1 MAIVLKGGK
10 IITAEK
16 SYDSDIR
23 IEGEKIASIGK
34 NLAQEGDK
42 VVDATGCYLLPGG
55 IDPHTHL
62 ELDTGST
69 VTADDFESGTKA
81 AIVGGTTTIID
92 FATQNKGETLK
103 EALENWHRKADNK
116 CYCDYGFHMAITEWN
131 KGISDEMK
139 DMVDNG
145 VPSFKMYMAYKNTL
159 QVDDGAIYEALKRSN
174 EINGLLGFHCE
185 NGDVIDILIKENKEK
200 GNNSP
205 KYHALSRPL
214 EIEREAINR
223 AVTLAEIAK
232 APVYVV
238 HLSSKVGLKCA
249 LEARKRGVE
258 VYLETCPQYL
268 LLDDSCYGEEGDF
281 NGAKY
286 VMSPPLRKEGDKEA
300 MWEGLKHG
308 DIDTVATDHCSF
320 NFKGQK
326 ELGIEDF
333 SKIPNGAPGIEHR
346 VSLLY
351 TYGVCENKI
360 SLNQWVE
367 LTSTKAAKLFGMYP
381 RKGAI
386 EIGSDADIVVFDANY
401 TGVIKAE
408 NQTQNVD
415 YTPYEGFNQKGRIK
429 QVYLRGTSMVEDSKL
444 VSIEP
449 KGSYISRK
457 PFYKKGSE
465 ACTHLT

>member
-42 VVDATGCYLLPGG
+42 VVDVTGCYLLPGG

-62 ELDTGST
+62 ELDTGSAL
-69 VTADDFESGTKA
+69 TADDFESGTKA
-81 AIVGGTTTIID
+81 AIIGGTTTIID
-92 FATQNKGETLK
+92 FATQNRGETLK
-103 EALENWHRKADNK
+103 EALENWHRKAGNK

-131 KGISDEMK
+131 EGIFDEMK

-174 EINGLLGFHCE
+174 EIDGLLGFHCE

-200 GNNSP
+200 GNTSP
-205 KYHALSRPL
+205 KYHALSRPV

-238 HLSSKVGLKCA
+238 HLSSKVGLECA

-268 LLDDSCYGEEGDF
+268 LLDDSYYGEEGDF

-286 VMSPPLRKEGDKEA
+286 VMSPPLRKSGDEEA
-300 MWEGLKHG
+300 IWEGLKHG
-308 DIDTVATDHCSF
+308 EIDIVATDHCSF

-381 RKGAI
+381 RKGTI
-386 EIGSDADIVVFDANY
+386 EVGSDADIVIFEPNY
-401 TGVIKAE
+401 TGIIKAE
-408 NQTQNVD
+408 DQTQNVD
-415 YTPYEGFNQKGRIK
+415 YTPYEGFNQKGKIK
-429 QVYLRGTSMVEDSKL
+429 QVYLRGISVVEDSKL
-444 VSIEP
+444 VSIEQ
-449 KGSYISRK
+449 KGTYIPRK
-457 PFYKKGSE
+457 PFIKRGVK
-465 ACTHLT
+465 HVHI

>member
-23 IEGEKIASIGK
+23 IEGEKIASIGN
-34 NLAQEGDK
+34 NLVQEGDK
-42 VVDATGCYLLPGG
+42 VVDVTGCYLLPGG

-69 VTADDFESGTKA
+69 ITADDFESGTKA
-81 AIVGGTTTIID
+81 AVMGGTTTIID
-92 FATQNKGETLK
+92 FATQNKGETLR
-103 EALENWHRKADNK
+103 EALKNWHTKADNK

-131 KGISDEMK
+131 KSISEEMK

-145 VPSFKMYMAYKNTL
+145 VSSFKMYMAYKNIL

-174 EINGLLGFHCE
+174 EVKGLLGFHCE
-185 NGDVIDILIKENKEK
+185 NGDVIDILIKEAREK
-200 GNNSP
+200 GNTAP
-205 KYHALSRPL
+205 KYHALSRPV

-223 AVTLAEIAK
+223 VVTLAEIAK

-238 HLSSKVGLKCA
+238 HLSSKVGLESA
-249 LEARKRGVE
+249 LEGRNRGVE

-268 LLDDSCYGEEGDF
+268 LLDDSSYGEEGDF

-286 VMSPPLRKEGDKEA
+286 VMSPPLRKTEDEKA
-300 MWEGLKHG
+300 MWKGLKN
-308 DIDTVATDHCSF
+308 DEIDTIATDHCSF

-326 ELGIEDF
+326 DLGIEDF

-346 VSLLY
+346 VSLIY

-367 LTSTKAAKLFGMYP
+367 LTSTNAAKLFGMYP

-386 EIGSDADIVVFDANY
+386 EIGSDADIVIFDPNY
-401 TGVIKAE
+401 IGVIKAE
-408 NQTQNVD
+408 EQIQNVD
-415 YTPYEGFNQKGRIK
+415 YTPYEDFNQKGRIK
-429 QVYLRGTSMVEDSKL
+429 HVYLRGESVVEDSKL
-444 VSIEP
+444 VSIKP
-449 KGSYISRK
+449 KGDYIHRK

-465 ACTHLT
+465 PCTYLT

>member
-1 MAIVLKGGK
+1 MAIILKGGK
-10 IITAEK
+10 IITTEK

-34 NLAQEGDK
+34 NLAQVGDK
-42 VVDATGCYLLPGG
+42 VVDVTGCYLLPGG

-69 VTADDFESGTKA
+69 ITADDFKSGTKA
-81 AIVGGTTTIID
+81 AVMGGTTTIID
-92 FATQNKGETLK
+92 FATQNKGESLK
-103 EALENWHRKADNK
+103 EALKNWHRKADNK

-131 KGISDEMK
+131 KCISDEMK

-145 VPSFKMYMAYKNTL
+145 VSSFKMYMAYKNTL

-185 NGDVIDILIKENKEK
+185 NGDVIDILIKENKGK
-200 GNNSP
+200 GNTSP
-205 KYHALSRPL
+205 KYHALSRPV

-223 AVTLAEIAK
+223 VVTLAEIAK

-238 HLSSKVGLKCA
+238 HLSSKVGLECA
-249 LEARKRGVE
+249 LEGRKRGVE

-268 LLDDSCYGEEGDF
+268 LLDDSSYGEDGDF

-286 VMSPPLRKEGDKEA
+286 VMSPPLRKIEDEEA
-300 MWEGLKHG
+300 MWKGLKNG
-308 DIDTVATDHCSF
+308 EIDIIATDHCSF

-367 LTSTKAAKLFGMYP
+367 LTSTKTAKLFGMYP
-381 RKGAI
+381 RKGTI
-386 EIGSDADIVVFDANY
+386 EIGSDADIVIFDPNY

-408 NQTQNVD
+408 EQTQNVD
-415 YTPYEGFNQKGRIK
+415 YTPYEDFKQKGKIK
-429 QVYLRGTSMVEDSKL
+429 QVYLRGISVVEDSKL

-457 PFYKKGSE
+457 PFCKKGSE
-465 ACTHLT
+465 ACIHLT